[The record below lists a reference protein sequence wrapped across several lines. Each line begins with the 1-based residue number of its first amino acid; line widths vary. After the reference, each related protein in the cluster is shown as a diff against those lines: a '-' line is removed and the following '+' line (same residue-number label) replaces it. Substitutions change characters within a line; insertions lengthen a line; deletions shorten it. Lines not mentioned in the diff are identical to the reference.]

1 MMLWWCNPRMCLTLV
16 GPIHAMG
23 IITHLLGARVT
34 PVPVLVP
41 RERHVRWAC
50 HRGLMGAF
58 YPPIQLVLSMTL
70 EVVL

>member
-41 RERHVRWAC
+41 RERHVRWA
-50 HRGLMGAF
+50 
-58 YPPIQLVLSMTL
+58 
-70 EVVL
+70 